1 MEFWTVLLVLMLVFT
16 PLTQA
21 DPVCNHCT
29 CNGTT
34 IDCSSRDMTHHPNA
48 SDWPADRVVT
58 DVLMDKNILVHVT
71 PFPPMAVLRLSYSH
85 NSIVRI
91 DDQAFKNI
99 PNLTELDLSNN
110 EITSDNLNANVFQV
124 KLPSLDEFE
133 Y

>member
-1 MEFWTVLLVLMLVFT
+1 MEFWTGMLVLMLVFT

-21 DPVCNHCT
+21 DPICNHCK

-34 IDCSSRDMTHHPNA
+34 IDCRSHELNHHPDA
-48 SDWPADRVVT
+48 SDWPTDMVVT
-58 DVLMDKNILVHVT
+58 DVLMDENNLVHVT
-71 PFPPMAVLRLSYSH
+71 PFPPMAVLRLSYRQ

-99 PNLTELDLSNN
+99 PNVTELDLSNN

-124 KLPSLDEFE
+124 KLPSLDESV